1 MESPAVSIYIY
12 CIYIYILYI
21 YIYIIHIY
29 IYIYISVVDK
39 KEGTWIRKVYGLSM
53 FLNLIYSM
61 CIYIYNLMMLRYAKQ
76 SHVWSDFDPSGP
88 FREIP
93 SADDPQR

>member
-1 MESPAVSIYIY
+1 MDTKSLWFIYVSQFNIQY
-12 CIYIYILYI
+12 
-21 YIYIIHIY
+21 
-29 IYIYISVVDK
+29 
-39 KEGTWIRKVYGLSM
+39 VY
-53 FLNLIYSM
+53 
-61 CIYIYNLMMLRYAKQ
+61 IYIYNLMMLRYAKQ

>member
-1 MESPAVSIYIY
+1 MKTLEVHTTLIEERVVEVPGAGHGIAGSVYIY
-12 CIYIYILYI
+12 TVYIYILYI
-21 YIYIIHIY
+21 YIYYTHIY

-61 CIYIYNLMMLRYAKQ
+61 CIYI
-76 SHVWSDFDPSGP
+76 
-88 FREIP
+88 
-93 SADDPQR
+93 